1 MESLVQQFMDRYLS
15 REEIAYRLPVSIP
28 ISQFW
33 PAMEEARKKA
43 AILLPLKAQNG
54 QPFWFV
60 INKTIEAQCD
70 VVAEIA
76 RRSFVFDELSEQ
88 IMEEATIDE
97 AVWSSVIEGAFT
109 SKADAARIIRQDKMP
124 ANKSEQMI
132 KNNYQALLYVAVGT
146 CINLLLTCFGAYVL
160 SRKGFRARH
169 TIMFLISFTRFFGG
183 GMISTFLVVK
193 GIGLYDNFWAMVL
206 PNAVNT
212 WNLIIMRNGMS
223 EIPDSMEESARI
235 DGANDFQILFRII
248 LPLSQATLAVMVL
261 FYAVGHWNSWFN
273 AMLYL
278 RARPKYPLQLV
289 LREILISNSVS
300 SMTSG
305 LPADTSAPIG
315 ESIKYATMMVATIPV
330 LLIYPMLQKYFV
342 KGVMVGAIKG

>member
-33 PAMEEARKKA
+33 PAMEEARKK
-43 AILLPLKAQNG
+43 
-54 QPFWFV
+54 
-60 INKTIEAQCD
+60 
-70 VVAEIA
+70 AEIA

-169 TIMFLISFTRFFGG
+169 TIMFLISFTMFFGG

>member
-1 MESLVQQFMDRYLS
+1 
-15 REEIAYRLPVSIP
+15 
-28 ISQFW
+28 
-33 PAMEEARKKA
+33 
-43 AILLPLKAQNG
+43 
-54 QPFWFV
+54 
-60 INKTIEAQCD
+60 
-70 VVAEIA
+70 
-76 RRSFVFDELSEQ
+76 
-88 IMEEATIDE
+88 
-97 AVWSSVIEGAFT
+97 
-109 SKADAARIIRQDKMP
+109 MP

-160 SRKGFRARH
+160 FRKGFRARH
-169 TIMFLISFTRFFGG
+169 TIMFLISFTMFFGG
-183 GMISTFLVVK
+183 GMIPTFLVVK

-212 WNLIIMRNGMS
+212 WNLIILRNGMS

-248 LPLSQATLAVMVL
+248 LPLSQATRAVMVL

>member
-1 MESLVQQFMDRYLS
+1 M
-15 REEIAYRLPVSIP
+15 
-28 ISQFW
+28 
-33 PAMEEARKKA
+33 
-43 AILLPLKAQNG
+43 
-54 QPFWFV
+54 
-60 INKTIEAQCD
+60 
-70 VVAEIA
+70 
-76 RRSFVFDELSEQ
+76 
-88 IMEEATIDE
+88 
-97 AVWSSVIEGAFT
+97 
-109 SKADAARIIRQDKMP
+109 
-124 ANKSEQMI
+124 
-132 KNNYQALLYVAVGT
+132 
-146 CINLLLTCFGAYVL
+146 
-160 SRKGFRARH
+160 
-169 TIMFLISFTRFFGG
+169 FFGG

-300 SMTSG
+300 SMTSS